1 MPSIQFIVG
10 KTKGMIF
17 NDVFRNEYLKR
28 DIKVKNLLNNIG
40 LNEHP
45 KKKYPGRRHFDY
57 REKFVNVF
65 DLMFSIKSISK
76 NEIVVYQNDISSV
89 LEEYYEPNIFISL
102 LNYGFHD
109 KKEKEVHLNMDII
122 EKYINENI

>member
-1 MPSIQFIVG
+1 MKFIVG
-10 KTKGMIF
+10 KKKGMII
-17 NDVFRNEYLKR
+17 NDVFRNEYIKR

-40 LNEHP
+40 LNENP
-45 KKKYPGRRHFDY
+45 KKKFPGRRHFNY

-65 DLMFSIKSISK
+65 DLIFSIKSISK
-76 NEIVVYQNDISSV
+76 NEIIVYQNDISSV
-89 LEEYYEPNIFISL
+89 LEEYNEPNTFMSL

-109 KKEKEVHLNMDII
+109 KKEKEVQLNMDII